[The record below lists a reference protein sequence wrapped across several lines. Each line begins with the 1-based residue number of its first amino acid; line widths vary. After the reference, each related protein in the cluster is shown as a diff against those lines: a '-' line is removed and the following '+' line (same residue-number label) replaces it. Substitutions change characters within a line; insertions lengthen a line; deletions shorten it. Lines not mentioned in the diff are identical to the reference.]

1 MSTVELRQ
9 KIVDQ
14 LSQIEDVAFL
24 KAIKTLVDSKAEDSI
39 YRLSDFQKKR
49 ILEGRKQLKEGKTIS
64 HEALQ
69 KEIEQWLESK

>member
-24 KAIKTLVDSKAEDSI
+24 KAIKTLVDSKAEDTI
-39 YRLSDFQKKR
+39 YKLSDLQKKR
-49 ILEGRKQLKEGKTIS
+49 IQEGRMQLKEGKTIS
-64 HEALQ
+64 HETLQ